1 LFDDGKAS
9 WESVCYCTGVVSSS
23 DPVEAVDNIDSQGEA
38 HHTYSNCARR
48 EKERDGEISKI
59 GFRIVRAEGEGP
71 RSRKRPTTR
80 KDRYQDEE
88 DEEEEERR
96 EWRQFEQQRRS
107 NFLSLDMKKIMS
119 E

>member
-1 LFDDGKAS
+1 VG
-9 WESVCYCTGVVSSS
+9 VCYCTGVVSSS
-23 DPVEAVDNIDSQGEA
+23 DPVEAVDKIDRWSRRGASHILQLRAKRKRQGEGDNQDWIS
-38 HHTYSNCARR
+38 HRPRR
-48 EKERDGEISKI
+48 EG
-59 GFRIVRAEGEGP
+59 G

-80 KDRYQDEE
+80 KGRYQDEE